1 MAKKIN
7 ESLVKTGMDRDSHPS
22 NIQNNTTYTHAKNAN
37 IENENG
43 EFLILKNEKSNI
55 LASKFKEGFKAIHA
69 VNDIDT
75 TNTYF
80 FLVNPATGV
89 GEFGIIENN
98 QSVPNLEDTLV
109 ACGDCSYYN
118 ELSEPLEELEQVALQ
133 TYTTLL
139 SDACTTPENG
149 FNFNILNPIKT
160 SIIKNE
166 KTGKTIYFS
175 HKGNPPRYINIGNI
189 LKSLENNL
197 PNYLLVKEEPCT
209 DDTILTCPDFDKMR
223 VFKLFSIPKL
233 TPASTELGGN
243 LKMGVYEF
251 LVAYCN
257 SDGQEIS
264 EYYSIS
270 TPVSI
275 FDENNQ
281 IQGQPETSSR
291 TNLSIRLNIENLDSK
306 YTHYKIAV
314 IQTADIENATR
325 YFEEGVHTINDTSI
339 LYSTEQNKKETSID
353 ALTRSYLFVEEAEGV
368 ATANNVL
375 YQCGVTNKKELNLQP
390 VINLLGE
397 IGVKWQT
404 HIASEDIYK
413 NGVIASKFTGYNR
426 EEVVPIGIKFGLKG
440 GYETA
445 TFPLINRIATLSD
458 LEEVPLSNKD
468 RDSVESNLNCVQG
481 VRDERWKI
489 YDTASVD
496 EDFCEGDIGT
506 KEVVETITRYCVVE
520 KVAEIPAGQATIFLD
535 TDYTDLADYIN
546 GTQGESEAECDTAYE
561 TSTVDICA
569 YLYAD
574 YSDVVCPPLKIDLQL
589 LTQTPLTGLIVV
601 NIGGDLYDIIFN
613 VDLETTISDFVTANA
628 ATILANTGATITAG
642 LTSINFYGTIPTVT
656 IISTTGDVLA
666 SITQLF
672 EDNCTDATIVDSSI
686 LVASIEGETKTDIES
701 IFPTEYV
708 RMSIPKIGCNLY
720 KTATSD
726 LSELFD
732 LDYDQDPDPPL
743 GWGCGTF
750 SIIPFVS
757 YLRDSDFVNQDCGY
771 AKDIVFNQDVAN
783 NTSDPFFLN
792 YAYSENI
799 LDLVLPP
806 TSGATTDGGFIYP
819 GNLTKTAQ
827 WFKGTTDNK
836 NRFIVDLSRQKNLP
850 LIDTVG
856 ISPSVRMT
864 LFSKCSDLVHLYSDI
879 IPADVGGIYLFEKVG
894 TSDLKITNG
903 AGTVTTIVGGWF
915 ASKKYLIA
923 VDAPLG
929 VHNTI
934 FALAGGLDDCANLVA
949 ANPRWVVHPI
959 PGCMT
964 ISKRDI
970 EYSKALITWTSIRI
984 DKELQ
989 YEASCI
995 FNQPIIQACTAVP
1008 YKKGTFAFWQSDEKY
1023 PDNNELYNSST
1034 LEINQSDIPIQA
1046 QVKFEQ
1052 AFVSSINEGEYTWRE
1067 DDDDKPLIDFTC
1079 RGIRHFKFPSNLVA
1093 PYIWDSKLKAFS
1105 STPIFPL
1112 GLTVDEE
1119 VINAMLDLALK
1130 NNLITQID
1138 RDNIVSYEIV
1148 RGDLTLDRS
1157 IITSGLL
1164 FDTRTYTEGRDEY
1177 LYSNYPYNSY
1187 SNDKLN
1193 NLPKTPNFGISNSNF
1208 TFHSPETDYGRPT
1221 IPSELSVQ
1229 GYVFGN
1235 SKGHFDEVKGHP
1247 EYTVITEKA
1256 RNLASQLAL
1265 LEVVAE
1271 ATIAAMQALSNA
1283 QVWGVAGT
1291 ASTGVST
1298 GAPAYLASATIA
1310 VFGGIT
1316 SAAFKYGRYRY
1327 EWLKIFR
1334 DLGSPK
1340 NFAYYYYSTGD
1351 YNYMNLLQE
1360 EQNML
1365 RGVNIGKYLKE
1376 GLAEYTNEVTAQ
1388 ALKINNTLRERS
1400 VFLSTGNFPIR
1411 YNTIYSNYDNN
1422 SYTSSLTNAG
1432 ECGVKNVGKSTEVKR
1447 NVASPYVFLKN
1458 YKPSQHG
1465 AINSVRWLTTGY
1477 RGDLMNPRTDCDC
1490 LPIFGGDTFI
1500 SRHTVKR
1507 KHSQFLVNA
1516 LGQSNNTPF
1525 NYYYY
1530 NNIGRNP
1537 KYYLSYGVNKD
1548 FEGGGKLFPDLVDDF
1563 VFDNETKDGNYY
1575 IPPSKFYLYYY
1586 GVPSFLC
1593 ETRIN
1598 TNYRYAETPLQ
1609 RQFFPQVG
1617 DLGNWTQEKNVSI
1630 REPEYFFYNKAY
1642 SKQVTRFK
1650 NRTLADNYNKE
1661 LNDVRTDFPNGI
1673 LSSLPDNS
1681 ENNTYDPWLI
1691 YRPLDF
1697 FEFPTNFG
1705 KLKHVQG
1712 IENEAIFVRFENTS
1726 ILYNKVDYTNDDG
1739 QSPTRP
1745 FLGGTSAFQRRSSS
1759 FYNAQLGFGGSQNTT
1774 SVSCEFG
1781 HFHVDAK
1788 RGQVIQTQPS
1798 GQQMEEIS
1806 AMIGGKP
1813 SGMRAWF
1820 KEHLPFKILK
1830 YFKDVDVDNNY
1841 NGVGITMA
1849 WDSRYRRVFITKKDY
1864 IPTNPA
1870 ITHLDG
1876 KYFLGETEVFL
1887 TDNTKFLDVSWTIA
1901 FSPILGAWMS
1911 FYDFKPNYYVSHNEY
1926 FQSGVNNTGSK
1937 FGLWSHGLTNKSFGV
1952 FYGDKYSFDV
1962 EYMVK
1967 NEYATKRLDSVSL
1980 FTEAKRY
1987 HNEYDWSFNPDLTFN
2002 KSLIH
2007 NNVACSGYLNLIP
2020 QRNNFFNNKNYPKT
2034 NADGTQDILISN
2046 KDNFQWNYNYFY
2058 NRVQN
2063 NNSNIPFINY
2073 DKNQIEKSINSNI
2086 VGFKGKR
2093 VLDRINGDYF
2103 LNRLSYNTD
2112 SRFSLGLK
2120 FTLNEVDI

>member
-43 EFLILKNEKSNI
+43 EFLVLKNEKSNI
-55 LASKFKEGFKAIHA
+55 LASKFKQGFKVIHA

-118 ELSEPLEELEQVALQ
+118 ELSEPLEELTQVALQ
-133 TYTTLL
+133 TYTTQL

-175 HKGNPPRYINIGNI
+175 HKGNPPRYINVDRIPDYFI
-189 LKSLENNL
+189 
-197 PNYLLVKEEPCT
+197 KEEPCA

-233 TPASTELGGN
+233 IPTSIELGGN

-257 SDGQEIS
+257 SEGQEIS

-270 TPVSI
+270 TPISI
-275 FDENNQ
+275 FDENSQ

-291 TNLSIRLNIENLDSK
+291 TNLSIRLNIENLDNK
-306 YTHYKIAV
+306 YTHYKVAV

-339 LYSTEQNKKETSID
+339 LYSTEQNKKETSIE

-375 YQCGVTNKKELNLQP
+375 YQYSITNKKELNLQP
-390 VINLLGE
+390 VVNFLGDLA
-397 IGVKWQT
+397 VKWQS
-404 HIASEDIYK
+404 HIAPEDLYK
-413 NGVIASKFTGYNR
+413 NGINISKYLGYQR
-426 EEVVPIGIKFGLKG
+426 DEVVPLAIKFGLKG
-440 GYETA
+440 GYETS
-445 TFPLINRIATLSD
+445 TFPLIARTPNETDLTALVDDDGLVIGTNQDVTSILDNKKSCNTVNRKYKWQYY
-458 LEEVPLSNKD
+458 N
-468 RDSVESNLNCVQG
+468 
-481 VRDERWKI
+481 
-489 YDTASVD
+489 TASVD
-496 EDFCEGDIGT
+496 AGSCGNEDDIEYVIVEETTEKTCNIEGVNTIAT
-506 KEVVETITRYCVVE
+506 NTITLPIE
-520 KVAEIPAGQATIFLD
+520 
-535 TDYTDLADYIN
+535 
-546 GTQGESEAECDTAYE
+546 
-561 TSTVDICA
+561 
-569 YLYAD
+569 
-574 YSDVVCPPLKIDLQL
+574 
-589 LTQTPLTGLIVV
+589 
-601 NIGGDLYDIIFN
+601 
-613 VDLETTISDFVTANA
+613 
-628 ATILANTGATITAG
+628 
-642 LTSINFYGTIPTVT
+642 
-656 IISTTGDVLA
+656 
-666 SITQLF
+666 
-672 EDNCTDATIVDSSI
+672 
-686 LVASIEGETKTDIES
+686 EGETFIDLATYINDNKGTDETGCNITLPSYICDALYDTYPAETCDPNTEDVCTVVGDPLVTITVGNVEDEVKTFVEKDIEDYIPTLPPRDCPS
-701 IFPTEYV
+701 IQLDNVGALKQDSDTKTLY
-708 RMSIPKIGCNLY
+708 NLCSS
-720 KTATSD
+720 T
-726 LSELFD
+726 L
-732 LDYDQDPDPPL
+732 
-743 GWGCGTF
+743 
-750 SIIPFVS
+750 
-757 YLRDSDFVNQDCGY
+757 YLRDLQTYNETCAYAEEILQKPEPTPGAPATRGVGVFHNYYFNNEFGSLIRTDVAGTTPTINQIVQKFYIDSFSVGAVGNLVVDVQGTLYTTAFNTDNATTITDFLTSHKVALEAQTGGTLTIDTGKLKLTSPSLFYIDRVYTTVSSGVIQEGY
-771 AKDIVFNQDVAN
+771 ELTGEFAKFLHKNTLFFKGYKNSRNKLVLDISKKTSCSNTDIVSDAN
-783 NTSDPFFLN
+783 LLRYTIYKDCNLNVIYASGIVDPALGVL
-792 YAYSENI
+792 EE
-799 LDLVLPP
+799 LD
-806 TSGATTDGGFIYP
+806 TTTYGSS
-819 GNLTKTAQ
+819 
-827 WFKGTTDNK
+827 
-836 NRFIVDLSRQKNLP
+836 FIVA
-850 LIDTVG
+850 IDTP
-856 ISPSVRMT
+856 IRELLHQNET
-864 LFSKCSDLVHLYSDI
+864 CSTC
-879 IPADVGGIYLFEKVG
+879 G
-894 TSDLKITNG
+894 TSPQPDCT
-903 AGTVTTIVGGWF
+903 F
-915 ASKKYLIA
+915 DY
-923 VDAPLG
+923 
-929 VHNTI
+929 VHYNSTLCGCFSI
-934 FALAGGLDDCANLVA
+934 F
-949 ANPRWVVHPI
+949 I
-959 PGCMT
+959 
-964 ISKRDI
+964 RDI
-970 EYSKALITWTSIRI
+970 EYKEVTVTWSSITI
-984 DKELQ
+984 DKQMTYTYKCL
-989 YEASCI
+989 YEYPVVKSCKA
-995 FNQPIIQACTAVP
+995 FPF
-1008 YKKGTFAFWQSDEKY
+1008 KKGDFAYWESEQTY
-1023 PDNNELYNSST
+1023 PDNNELYNSSNLVIEET
-1034 LEINQSDIPIQA
+1034 DIPLD
-1046 QVKFEQ
+1046 VKSKFEDIY
-1052 AFVSSINEGEYTWRE
+1052 ATPNISGEYVWRE
-1067 DDDDKPLIDFTC
+1067 DINNKKLADFTC
-1079 RGIRHFKFPSNLVA
+1079 RNIRHFKFPDNNISPFMFENTLQGFA
-1093 PYIWDSKLKAFS
+1093 S
-1105 STPIFPL
+1105 STIYPL
-1112 GLTVDEE
+1112 GVTINEE
-1119 VINAMLDLALK
+1119 VINAFLDIALK
-1130 NNLITQID
+1130 NNLISQKD
-1138 RDNIVSYEIV
+1138 RDSIVSYEIM
-1148 RGDLTLDRS
+1148 RGDTTLDRS
-1157 IITSGLL
+1157 VVASGLL
-1164 FDTRTYTEGRDEY
+1164 YDMRTYTEKNENL

-1187 SNDKLN
+1187 SSDKFNKITNSYIGVSN
-1193 NLPKTPNFGISNSNF
+1193 NNY
-1208 TFHSPETDYGRPT
+1208 TFHSPETDYNRPSLPT
-1221 IPSELSVQ
+1221 EMAIQ
-1229 GYVFGN
+1229 GYMFGK
-1235 SKGHFDEVKGHP
+1235 SKGFFNEVEGHP
-1247 EYTVITEKA
+1247 KWVILSNKA
-1256 RNLASQLAL
+1256 RNLASTLAI
-1265 LEVVAE
+1265 LEVVSE
-1271 ATIAAMQALSNA
+1271 AVIASMQALSNT
-1283 QVWGVAGT
+1283 QIIVGFSTT
-1291 ASTGVST
+1291 AFTG
-1298 GAPAYLASATIA
+1298 GFIASAVIA
-1310 VFGGIT
+1310 GF
-1316 SAAFKYGRYRY
+1316 SAISAVAFKYGRYRY
-1327 EWLKIFR
+1327 EWLKIFQ
-1334 DLGSPK
+1334 DLGTPH
-1340 NFAYYYYSTGD
+1340 NFAYYYYSEGN
-1351 YNYMNLLQE
+1351 YNHFKTLQE
-1360 EQNML
+1360 QQQKL
-1365 RGVNIGKYLKE
+1365 RALNITKYLKE
-1376 GLAEYTNEVTAQ
+1376 GLVDYTNEVTGEK
-1388 ALKINNTLRERS
+1388 LSINNLMRERS
-1400 VFLSTGNFPIR
+1400 VFLSTGESPIT
-1411 YNTIYSNYDNN
+1411 YLPEYSNYDRE
-1422 SYTSSLTNAG
+1422 SLTYLG
-1432 ECGVKNVGKSTEVKR
+1432 ENGLSQTGKSSAIFK
-1447 NVASPYVFLKN
+1447 NIASPYVSLKN
-1458 YKPSQHG
+1458 YLPEQYGVIS
-1465 AINSVRWLTTGY
+1465 SVKWLTTGY
-1477 RGDLMNPRTDCDC
+1477 RGDLTNPRTDC
-1490 LPIFGGDTFI
+1490 LSIFGGDTFI
-1500 SRHTVKR
+1500 SRHTLKR
-1507 KHSQFLVNA
+1507 KQSQFLVNSMNQA
-1516 LGQSNNTPF
+1516 DRTPF
-1525 NYYYY
+1525 NYFYY
-1530 NNIGRNP
+1530 NNIGRDP
-1537 KYYLSYGVNKD
+1537 LFYVSYNINKD
-1548 FEGGGKLFPDLVDDF
+1548 FEGGGRILPDIDNDF
-1563 VFDNETKDGNYY
+1563 VMDNTTASGNYY
-1575 IPPSKFYLYYY
+1575 TPPSKFYLFHY

-1598 TNYRYAETPLQ
+1598 TNFRYAETPLQ

-1617 DLGNWTQEKNVSI
+1617 DLENWTQEKNVSI

-1642 SKQVTRFK
+1642 SKQVTRLK
-1650 NRTLADNYNKE
+1650 SRTLADNYNKE

-1739 QSPTRP
+1739 QSPTRA
-1745 FLGGTSAFQRRSSS
+1745 FLGGTSAFQRRSTS

-1830 YFKDVDVDNNY
+1830 HFKDVDVDNNY

-1870 ITHLDG
+1870 ITHSNG

-1962 EYMVK
+1962 EYIVK
-1967 NEYATKRLDSVSL
+1967 NEYMTKRLDSVSL

-2093 VLDRINGDYF
+2093 VLDRIGGDYF

>member
-43 EFLILKNEKSNI
+43 EFLVLKNEKSNI
-55 LASKFKEGFKAIHA
+55 LASKFKEGFKVIHA

-80 FLVNPATGV
+80 FLVNPTTGV

-139 SDACTTPENG
+139 SDACTTPKNG

-175 HKGNPPRYINIGNI
+175 HKGNPPRYINVDRISDYFI
-189 LKSLENNL
+189 
-197 PNYLLVKEEPCT
+197 KEESCAE
-209 DDTILTCPDFDKMR
+209 DTILTCPDFDKMR

-233 TPASTELGGN
+233 IPTSIELGGN

-257 SDGQEIS
+257 AEGQEIS

-270 TPVSI
+270 TPISI

-291 TNLSIRLNIENLDSK
+291 TNLSIRLNIENLDNK
-306 YTHYKIAV
+306 YTHYKISV

-325 YFEEGVHTINDTSI
+325 YFEEGVHTINDTSV

-375 YQCGVTNKKELNLQP
+375 YQYGVTNKKELNLQP
-390 VINLLGE
+390 VVNFLGDLA
-397 IGVKWQT
+397 VKWQS
-404 HIASEDIYK
+404 HIAPEDLYK
-413 NGVIASKFTGYNR
+413 NGVNISKYLGYQR
-426 EEVVPIGIKFGLKG
+426 DEVVPLAIKFGLKG
-440 GYETA
+440 GYETS
-445 TFPLINRIATLSD
+445 TFPLIARTPNETDLTVLVDEEGLVIGTNEDVTSILDNKKSCNTVNRKYKWQYY
-458 LEEVPLSNKD
+458 N
-468 RDSVESNLNCVQG
+468 
-481 VRDERWKI
+481 
-489 YDTASVD
+489 TASVD
-496 EDFCEGDIGT
+496 IGSCGNEGD
-506 KEVVETITRYCVVE
+506 VETIIVPETTD
-520 KVAEIPAGQATIFLD
+520 KVCTIE
-535 TDYTDLADYIN
+535 
-546 GTQGESEAECDTAYE
+546 G
-561 TSTVDICA
+561 
-569 YLYAD
+569 
-574 YSDVVCPPLKIDLQL
+574 
-589 LTQTPLTGLIVV
+589 V
-601 NIGGDLYDIIFN
+601 NTISSNTITLPIEEDEVF
-613 VDLETTISDFVTANA
+613 VDLETYINDNKGTNETGCNLTLPTYICDALYDTYPDDTCTPNVENVCTVIGSPKVSIKVGAVLDEVKTFIEKDIENYIPSLPPKTCSPIQVDNSGNLKQDDETKTLYNLCSESLLLRDFQAYNETCVYSEDIPQKPAPSPGVPPTQGIGFFHNYYFDDRFGDLLKVNTAGNVPTVNQLVQYFYVRNSTVMSSGNLIVDIQGTIYSTPFSGSNLSTISNFF
-628 ATILANTGATITAG
+628 ATHKIALEAQTGGTLSISAGKLKLESPTICY
-642 LTSINFYGTIPTVT
+642 IDKVY
-656 IISTTGDVLA
+656 TTGDIEEGYEIIGEFAKFLHKNTLFFKGYKNSKNKVVLD
-666 SITQLF
+666 ITKKS
-672 EDNCTDATIVDSSI
+672 NCT
-686 LVASIEGETKTDIES
+686 
-701 IFPTEYV
+701 
-708 RMSIPKIGCNLY
+708 N
-720 KTATSD
+720 
-726 LSELFD
+726 
-732 LDYDQDPDPPL
+732 
-743 GWGCGTF
+743 
-750 SIIPFVS
+750 
-757 YLRDSDFVNQDCGY
+757 
-771 AKDIVFNQDVAN
+771 
-783 NTSDPFFLN
+783 
-792 YAYSENI
+792 
-799 LDLVLPP
+799 
-806 TSGATTDGGFIYP
+806 
-819 GNLTKTAQ
+819 
-827 WFKGTTDNK
+827 
-836 NRFIVDLSRQKNLP
+836 
-850 LIDTVG
+850 
-856 ISPSVRMT
+856 
-864 LFSKCSDLVHLYSDI
+864 SDLVANANFLRYTIYKDCNLNVIYESGVVSPNSGLLIELDTTTYGNSFIVAIDTPLRSYLHQKEACNSCGSVLQPSCTYNYVNYTSTLCGCFSI
-879 IPADVGGIYLFEKVG
+879 FTRDVEYKEV
-894 TSDLKITNG
+894 TVSWSSIT
-903 AGTVTTIVGGWF
+903 
-915 ASKKYLIA
+915 
-923 VDAPLG
+923 
-929 VHNTI
+929 
-934 FALAGGLDDCANLVA
+934 
-949 ANPRWVVHPI
+949 
-959 PGCMT
+959 
-964 ISKRDI
+964 
-970 EYSKALITWTSIRI
+970 I
-984 DKELQ
+984 DKEMIYT
-989 YEASCI
+989 YECLYEYPVVKSCKA
-995 FNQPIIQACTAVP
+995 FPF
-1008 YKKGTFAFWQSDEKY
+1008 KKGDFAYWESEQTY
-1023 PDNNELYNSST
+1023 PDNNELYNSSNLT
-1034 LEINQSDIPIQA
+1034 INEEDIPLE
-1046 QVKFEQ
+1046 VKDKFEEIYATPNISGQ
-1052 AFVSSINEGEYTWRE
+1052 YVWKQDLDSKKIA
-1067 DDDDKPLIDFTC
+1067 DFTC
-1079 RGIRHFKFPSNLVA
+1079 RNIRHFKFPDNNISPFMFENTLQGFA
-1093 PYIWDSKLKAFS
+1093 T
-1105 STPIFPL
+1105 STIYPL
-1112 GLTVDEE
+1112 GITINEE
-1119 VINAMLDLALK
+1119 IINTFLDIALK
-1130 NNLITQID
+1130 NNLISKVD
-1138 RDNIVSYEIV
+1138 RDSIVSYEIM
-1148 RGDLTLDRS
+1148 RGDITLDRS
-1157 IITSGLL
+1157 VVASGLL
-1164 FDTRTYTEGRDEY
+1164 YDMRSYTEKNENL

-1187 SNDKLN
+1187 SSDKLN
-1193 NLPKTPNFGISNSNF
+1193 NITNSYIGDNNNNY
-1208 TFHSPETDYGRPT
+1208 TFHSPETDYNRPSLPT
-1221 IPSELSVQ
+1221 EMAVQ
-1229 GYVFGN
+1229 GYMFGK
-1235 SKGHFDEVKGHP
+1235 SKGFFNEVDGHP
-1247 EYTVITEKA
+1247 KWVMLSRKA
-1256 RNLASQLAL
+1256 KNLAGVLAG

-1271 ATIAAMQALSNA
+1271 AVIASMQAFAGA
-1283 QVWGVAGT
+1283 QVWFIGFGGAG
-1291 ASTGVST
+1291 SSGGGGST
-1298 GAPAYLASATIA
+1298 GAPAFTASAIIAGFSTISA
-1310 VFGGIT
+1310 V
-1316 SAAFKYGRYRY
+1316 AFKYGRYRY
-1327 EWLKIFR
+1327 EWLKIFQ
-1334 DLGSPK
+1334 DLGTPH
-1340 NFAYYYYSTGD
+1340 NFAYYYYSEGN
-1351 YNYMNLLQE
+1351 YNYFKTLQE
-1360 EQNML
+1360 QQQKL
-1365 RGVNIGKYLKE
+1365 RALNITKYLKE
-1376 GLAEYTNEVTAQ
+1376 GLVDYTNEVTGQ
-1388 ALKINNTLRERS
+1388 KLSINNLMRERS
-1400 VFLSTGNFPIR
+1400 VFLSTGDSPIT
-1411 YNTIYSNYDNN
+1411 YLPEYSTYDRE
-1422 SYTSSLTNAG
+1422 SLTFLG
-1432 ECGVKNVGKSTEVKR
+1432 ENGLSQTGKSSAILK
-1447 NVASPYVFLKN
+1447 NIASPYVSLKN
-1458 YKPSQHG
+1458 YLPEQYGVVS
-1465 AINSVRWLTTGY
+1465 SVKWLTTGY
-1477 RGDLMNPRTDCDC
+1477 RGDLTNPRADC

-1500 SRHTVKR
+1500 SRHTLKR
-1507 KHSQFLVNA
+1507 KHSQFLVNSMNQA
-1516 LGQSNNTPF
+1516 DRTPF
-1525 NYYYY
+1525 NYFFY

-1537 KYYLSYGVNKD
+1537 LFYVSYNINKD
-1548 FEGGGKLFPDLVDDF
+1548 FEGGGKIFPDIDNDF
-1563 VFDNETKDGNYY
+1563 VMDNTTASGNYY
-1575 IPPSKFYLYYY
+1575 TPPSKFYLYHY

-1598 TNYRYAETPLQ
+1598 TNFRYAETPLQ
-1609 RQFFPQVG
+1609 RQFYPQVG
-1617 DLGNWTQEKNVSI
+1617 DLENWTQEKNVSI

-1642 SKQVTRFK
+1642 SKQVTRLK
-1650 NRTLADNYNKE
+1650 SRTLADNYNKE
-1661 LNDVRTDFPNGI
+1661 LNDVRTDFPSGI

-1745 FLGGTSAFQRRSSS
+1745 FLGGTSVFQRRSSS

-1830 YFKDVDVDNNY
+1830 HFKDVDVDNNY

-1864 IPTNPA
+1864 IPTNPV

-1887 TDNTKFLDVSWTIA
+1887 TDNTKFLDVSWTLA

-1926 FQSGVNNTGSK
+1926 FQSGVNDTGSK

-1967 NEYATKRLDSVSL
+1967 NEYTTKRLDSVSL

-2093 VLDRINGDYF
+2093 VLDRISGDYF
-2103 LNRLSYNTD
+2103 KNLLKYDTD